1 MVGVSRDDL
10 LKILTVFTRR
20 IGLLFLFV
28 IALYFDGI
36 GFATIYPHAQTVTNT
51 FMLIAFFLLYKRS
64 VKRTR
69 ELMIYA
75 VIIGF
80 TGEYLFSI
88 VLDMYTYRLS
98 NLPLYIPF
106 GHAAVYART
115 YTFSKASIVKKYQKE
130 IIRCLSFVITL
141 FALFYLV
148 AFNDVFGF
156 VMTIAVFLVLIKRP
170 KDQLFFLTMY
180 IVVAVLEIG
189 GTTYAAWSW
198 PDKAFGVFPLLKS
211 HNPPSGISLFYFLL
225 DIGCFVLYT
234 LFNSKTWNRFKN
246 IKRQQRL
253 QRIDHL

>member
-1 MVGVSRDDL
+1 MIAIPTSDL
-10 LKILTVFTRR
+10 KRILLLFTRR

-28 IALYFDGI
+28 VALYFDGT
-36 GFATIYPHAQTVTNT
+36 GFAAIYPHAQTVTNI
-51 FMLIAFFLLYKRS
+51 FMLLAFFILYKRS

-80 TGEYLFSI
+80 AGEYLFSI

-98 NLPLYIPF
+98 NLPFYIPF

-115 YTFSKASIVKKYQKE
+115 YVFSKAAVVKKHGK
-130 IIRCLSFVITL
+130 IITQFLSVIIFL
-141 FALFYLV
+141 FALFYLI

-156 VMTIAVFLVLIKRP
+156 VMTIAVFLMLIKRP
-170 KDQLFFLTMY
+170 KDRLFFLTMY
-180 IVVAVLEIG
+180 LVVAVLEIG
-189 GTTYAAWSW
+189 GTAYQAWSW
-198 PDKAFGVFPLLKS
+198 PDSAFGVFPILKS

-234 LFNSKTWNRFKN
+234 QRNKLAWKRVKN
-246 IKRQQRL
+246 IRKL
-253 QRIDHL
+253 QKL

>member
-1 MVGVSRDDL
+1 MSGISKVDR
-10 LKILTVFTRR
+10 LKILAVFNRR

-28 IALYFDGI
+28 IALYFDGKD
-36 GFATIYPHAQTVTNT
+36 FAFIFPNAQTITNI

-80 TGEYLFSI
+80 AGEYLFSI

-115 YTFSKASIVKKYQKE
+115 YTFSKASIIKKHQNKIVKLLT
-130 IIRCLSFVITL
+130 IVISIFT
-141 FALFYLV
+141 LFYLIV
-148 AFNDVFGF
+148 FNDIFGF
-156 VMTIAVFLVLIKRP
+156 IMTIFVFLILINRP
-170 KDQLFFLTMY
+170 KDRLFFLTMY
-180 IVVAVLEIG
+180 VVVAVLEIG
-189 GTTYAAWSW
+189 GTAYEVWSW
-198 PDKAFGVFPLLKS
+198 PDTAFGVFPILKS

-225 DIGCFVLYT
+225 DIGCFVIYT
-234 LFNSKTWNRFKN
+234 QFNKKTWKRFKN
-246 IKRQQRL
+246 IRRQLKSQT
-253 QRIDHL
+253 I